1 MKLASYGC
9 IGGLGGS
16 KRLVGLSLAVAMLA
30 TACGGISGS
39 PAASSGSSSEKPY
52 AGTTL
57 HILMEDLTETHYI
70 AELLPDLEA
79 KTGIKVEFEQVPY
92 SNMYE
97 KLVPQLSGPEKSGSY
112 DVVAVDYY
120 WPGEFARSGWML
132 PLDDM
137 MAKDKTDMSGII
149 PAFFDVNG
157 KVDGK
162 TYYVPYFPYPMGIV
176 YRKDLNVKV
185 PDTMEEFVAYAKS
198 LKTAD
203 MYGAAMQ
210 GAPTDPIAMEWLNFL
225 FANGGDLYEA
235 DLKTPAINNEIGKK
249 ALAQYIDMMDN
260 AAQTGAAGANL
271 DDASNTFAQ
280 GKAAMMVT
288 YVTIF
293 AGFFQDPEKS
303 SVVDK
308 WDVVAMPGTHQGN
321 VGVWSFGIPK
331 SSKNVGAA
339 WEFIKWSTSEPIA
352 RQRALKGGSPAYTS
366 FYSDPEI
373 LKKFPYLTKAMEI
386 LNNGKGLPMITKQ
399 QDLVAT
405 LGRELSEA
413 AAKRKSPDAALDAI
427 AAKLAELAQQ

>member
-1 MKLASYGC
+1 MHQPTHVRATGRGGHRLLG
-9 IGGLGGS
+9 IGLIAVF
-16 KRLVGLSLAVAMLA
+16 LV
-30 TACGGISGS
+30 TACGSSGGAS
-39 PAASSGSSSEKPY
+39 PSAASGDKPY

-57 HILMEDLTETHYI
+57 RMLMEDLTETHYI
-70 AELLPDLEA
+70 ADLLPDLEA

-97 KLVPQLSGPEKSGSY
+97 KLVPQLSGPAKSGTY

-137 MAKDKTDMSGII
+137 IAADKTDLSGII

-162 TYYVPYFPYPMGIV
+162 TYYVPYFPYPMGVV
-176 YRKDLNVKV
+176 YRKDLNIQV
-185 PDTMEEFVAYAKS
+185 PGTMEEFVSYAKS
-198 LKTAD
+198 LKKGD

-225 FANGGDLYEA
+225 FANGGDLYAA
-235 DLKTPAINNEIGKK
+235 DLKTPTVNNEIGLK
-249 ALAQYIDMMDN
+249 ALTQYLDMMDN

-308 WDVVAMPGTHQGN
+308 WDVAPMPGTNQGN

-331 SSKNVGAA
+331 SSKNAGAA
-339 WEFIKWSTSEPIA
+339 WEFIKWVTAEDIS

-373 LKKFPYLTKAMEI
+373 LKLFPYLTKAGDI
-386 LNNGKGLPMITKQ
+386 LGKGKGLPMITKQ

-413 AAKRKSPDAALDAI
+413 ASKRKTPQEALDAI
-427 AAKLAELAQQ
+427 AVKLVELAK